1 MKTSRRFS
9 ILFVSIFL
17 MASFSSI
24 SIFAQIRQVPQ
35 PVQDSFTAR
44 YPHADSVDYVDNL
57 LNVHVRFMENG
68 EHMKAIFSNKGEW
81 RQTEKILD
89 FDKLNADVQ
98 DGFQK
103 SKYSAEWKVKEA
115 AVVYLAGGSEEYRLR
130 IGKNDLQKKYLF
142 FSKNGRLLRETMT
155 I

>member
-1 MKTSRRFS
+1 MNTSRRFS
-9 ILFVSIFL
+9 ILSVSIFL
-17 MASFSSI
+17 MVSFSFI
-24 SIFAQIRQVPQ
+24 SVSAQIRQVPQ

-57 LNVHVRFMENG
+57 LNVHVHFMENG

-81 RQTEKILD
+81 RQTEKTVD
-89 FDKLNADVQ
+89 FEKLNADVQ
-98 DGFQK
+98 DGFEK
-103 SKYSAEWKVKEA
+103 SKYSSEWKVREA
-115 AVVYLAGGSEEYRLR
+115 AVVYLADGSQEFRLK

-142 FSKNGRLLRETMT
+142 FNKNGRLLRETMT